1 MHHLITCPLTP
12 CPCSG
17 QEAVYS
23 GMKAGMRPNDSVITS
38 YRSVYLSCLHGS
50 LCAPSPPPP
59 QGARAHPPHGRLR
72 ARRAGRAHRQEERVG
87 PRLLDL
93 RPHLPCPCPPP
104 DLPRR
109 CVRGKGGSMHMYAK
123 NFYGGNG
130 IVGAQVGLVLR
141 LWWMCNCGVR
151 QLTHPQVPLGAG
163 LAFGHK
169 YKGDGGVNFSL
180 YGDGAANQGQV
191 SRSHHL
197 IT

>member
-1 MHHLITCPLTP
+1 MVRSALPHLHLPRAHALTHLMGVSVLGVLAELTGKKSGWVRVCLVLVLPLTFP
-12 CPCSG
+12 
-17 QEAVYS
+17 
-23 GMKAGMRPNDSVITS
+23 
-38 YRSVYLSCLHGS
+38 L
-50 LCAPSPPPP
+50 
-59 QGARAHPPHGRLR
+59 
-72 ARRAGRAHRQEERVG
+72 
-87 PRLLDL
+87 
-93 RPHLPCPCPPP
+93 
-104 DLPRR
+104 R

-141 LWWMCNCGVR
+141 LRFVVFCSDLW
-151 QLTHPQVPLGAG
+151 QLTNPQVPLGAG